1 MQTQG
6 IFLNSQERN
15 MVGSF
20 GTKLRKTQK
29 LELKVRPIYK
39 TKKKVIIASWNQ
51 NGARTMMHSQLLEG
65 PKCGSQVEDSG
76 KGKESG
82 HTLNFQH

>member
-6 IFLNSQERN
+6 IFLNFQERK

-29 LELKVRPIYK
+29 LELKARSICK

-51 NGARTMMHSQLLEG
+51 NGAHTSQNQHTHQSLDLR
-65 PKCGSQVEDSG
+65 
-76 KGKESG
+76 KEPPPP
-82 HTLNFQH
+82 FQ